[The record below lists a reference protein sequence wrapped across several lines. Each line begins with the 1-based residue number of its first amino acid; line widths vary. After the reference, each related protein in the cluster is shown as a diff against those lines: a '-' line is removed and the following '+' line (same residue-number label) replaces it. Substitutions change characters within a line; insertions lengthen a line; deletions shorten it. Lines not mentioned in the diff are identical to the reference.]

1 MLAAFFHDE
10 RFTRDASGTY
20 HGTGAIPYAA
30 LARYLGHFDGL
41 VVVGRLDAP
50 NAWTRT
56 VVSGPGLE
64 FACIPRESLGPARGA
79 AVIARHAREVLA
91 RVDAAVIR
99 LPSMIGPIACR
110 EARRAGIPY
119 LVEVVADAFDALWH
133 HGSWKGRL
141 GALPLALW
149 NRRAIRQAPFSIYVT
164 REALQR
170 RYPPGGLTIAVSDV
184 IADRASPEAL
194 QARVTR
200 LSARA
205 PRDPAVLGLVGSYD
219 VNYKGH
225 DTALEAVGM
234 LRREGRAVT
243 LRCIGA
249 GDPARWR
256 ARAAALG
263 LADAVELGRALPHGA
278 AVFGWMDALDLFVIP
293 SLVEGLPRALVE
305 AMSRGVAA
313 VGSRRG
319 GIPELLPPGALH
331 RAGDA
336 RGLAAAVAHLLDHPA
351 ELASQAIRSWTVA
364 GEYERDALE
373 RRRAEFVRSFRAAV
387 RPRTLRA
394 LVPAASYR

>member
-1 MLAAFFHDE
+1 MRTAFFHDE

-30 LARYLGHFDGL
+30 LARYLGPFDGV

-64 FACIPRESLGPARGA
+64 FACIPRASLGPARGA
-79 AVIARHAREVLA
+79 AVIARHARAVLA

-149 NRRAIRQAPFSIYVT
+149 NRRAIHQAPFSIYVT

-170 RYPPGGLTIAVSDV
+170 RYPPGGLTISVSDV
-184 IADRASPEAL
+184 IAERASPELL

-219 VNYKGH
+219 VGYKGH
-225 DTALEAVGM
+225 ATALAAVAL

-256 ARAAALG
+256 ARAEALG
-263 LADAVELGRALPHGA
+263 VADAVDLGRALPHGA
-278 AVFGWMDALDLFVIP
+278 AVFGWMDALDLFVVP

-305 AMSRGVAA
+305 AMSRGIPAI
-313 VGSRRG
+313 GSRRG
-319 GIPELLPPGALH
+319 GIPELLPADALH

-336 RGLAAAVAHLLDHPA
+336 RGMAAAIAHLLDHPA
-351 ELASQAIRSWTVA
+351 ELASQAVRSWTVA
-364 GEYERDALE
+364 GEYDRDLLE

-387 RPRTLRA
+387 RPRTLTA
-394 LVPAASYR
+394 LQPLATYP